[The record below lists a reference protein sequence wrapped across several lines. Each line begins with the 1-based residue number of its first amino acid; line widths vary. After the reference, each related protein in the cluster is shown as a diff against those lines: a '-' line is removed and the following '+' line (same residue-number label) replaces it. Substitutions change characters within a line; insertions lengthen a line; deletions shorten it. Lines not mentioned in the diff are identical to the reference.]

1 MKDPIRFVRK
11 AILTALTGNIS
22 NDGSVVP
29 IYGRV
34 PSNATYPFVRVY
46 SLSSGETN
54 QNRDSFNSEV
64 ITRVEV
70 VTRFQSDNGGELQ
83 CNAIIS
89 DCLQLLRTRSA
100 GYFDLASEGFNVY
113 TSENEGI
120 QYIEQDLSDHTYFR
134 GIIELSNRVEQI
146 SEQPPFIFRIITND
160 DKQFTLPLTDN
171 GTVNIVVDW
180 GDGNKDTITAF
191 DQAEKTHTYANFLE
205 YEIKITGTLQGFS
218 FNNTG
223 DHRNTQNI
231 KNWGILEINTS
242 QVFRGCQNLIATATD
257 KPKNITTLS
266 NAFNSAFDFNGN
278 LNNWDVSNVTNFAA
292 CFFRA
297 REFNGDI
304 TNWDVSSA
312 TSFSDMFDNA
322 ERFNQNISN
331 WNVNNVV
338 SFREMFQGANDF
350 NQPIGNWTLKNDSNI
365 NMQRMFKNAISFDQ
379 SLANWNM
386 TQVNNLTEFLSGAA
400 LSTANYDATLI
411 GWASQTLR
419 TNVTCDFGNSQYT
432 AGGAA
437 EAARN
442 TLINTYGWTIT
453 DGGAA

>member
-22 NDGSVVP
+22 YGGSVVP

-64 ITRVEV
+64 ITRIEV

-83 CNAIIS
+83 CNAIVS
-89 DCLQLLRTRSA
+89 DCLELVRTRSA
-100 GYFDLASEGFNVY
+100 GYFNLESDGFNVY

-134 GIIELSNRVEQI
+134 AIIELSNRVQQV
-146 SEQPPFIFRIITND
+146 STQRPFIFRIITNQD
-160 DKQFTLPLTDN
+160 NQFTLPLTDN
-171 GTVNIVVDW
+171 GTVDIVVDW
-180 GDGNKDTITAF
+180 GDGSKDTITAF

-205 YEIKITGTLQGFS
+205 YEIKITGTLQGFR

-223 DHRNTQNI
+223 DNSFMRNI
-231 KNWGILEINTS
+231 KNWGILEINTDA
-242 QVFRGCQNLIATATD
+242 VFRGCGNLVATATD
-257 KPKNITTLS
+257 KPKNITSLNNT
-266 NAFNSAFDFNGN
+266 FNSAFDFNGN
-278 LNNWDVSNVTNFAA
+278 LNNWDVSSVTNFAG

-312 TSFSDMFDNA
+312 TLFNDMFDDA

-331 WNVNNVV
+331 WDVSNVNT
-338 SFREMFQGANDF
+338 FKEMFQSADDF
-350 NQPIGNWTLKNDSNI
+350 NQPIGSWTIKNEGNV
-365 NMQRMFKNAISFDQ
+365 NMQRMFRNAISFDQ

-386 TQVNNLTEFLSGAA
+386 TQVNNLIEFLSNAT

-411 GWASQTLR
+411 GWAAQTVRSGL
-419 TNVTCDFGNSQYT
+419 TCDFGNSQYT

>member
-278 LNNWDVSNVTNFAA
+278 LNNWNVSNVTNFAA

-386 TQVNNLTEFLSGAA
+386 TQVNNLQEFLSGAA

>member
-1 MKDPIRFVRK
+1 MKEVIHEVRK
-11 AILTALTGNIS
+11 ALISKLNGNVTL
-22 NDGSVVP
+22 NGATVP
-29 IYGRV
+29 IFNRL
-34 PSNATYPFVRVY
+34 PSSATYPLIRIY
-46 SLSSGETN
+46 SVSNDEVDQNQTKYITETIT
-54 QNRDSFNSEV
+54 RLEV
-64 ITRVEV
+64 ITR
-70 VTRFQSDNGGELQ
+70 FSGDSGGELDSNLITDQ
-83 CNAIIS
+83 V
-89 DCLQLLRTRSA
+89 LELVRTRSA
-100 GYFDLASEGFNVY
+100 NYIDLEGEGFKVF
-113 TSENEGI
+113 TSTVAGI
-120 QYIEQDLSDHTYFR
+120 NYLTEDSDDFTYFR
-134 GIIELSNRVEQI
+134 TIIELSNRIEQVSI
-146 SEQPPFIFRIITND
+146 ERPFIFRIITND

-171 GTVNIVVDW
+171 GTLDIVVDW
-180 GDGNKDTITAF
+180 GDGSKDTITAF
-191 DQAEKTHTYANFLE
+191 DQAEKTHTYASFLE

-223 DHRNTQNI
+223 DNRKIQNI

-242 QVFRGCQNLIATATD
+242 QVFRGCQNLVATATD
-257 KPKNITTLS
+257 KPKNITNLF

-278 LNNWDVSNVTNFAA
+278 LNNWDVSNVASFAA

-312 TSFSDMFDNA
+312 TSFSDMFDDA

-331 WNVNNVV
+331 WNVNNVGT
-338 SFREMFQGANDF
+338 FKEMFLGADDF
-350 NQPIGNWTLKNDSNI
+350 NQPIGNWTLKNDAFI
-365 NMQRMFKNAISFDQ
+365 NMQRMLKNAISFDQ

-386 TQVNNLTEFLSGAA
+386 TRVNNLQEFLSGAA

-411 GWASQTLR
+411 GWAAQNLLSNR
-419 TNVTCDFGNSQYT
+419 TCDFGNSQYT

-442 TLINTYGWTIT
+442 TLINTYNWTIT